1 MQTKEMLQTG
11 CQKIAE
17 QLQPFGFKSTQK
29 GQLLKKISRDKKLKF
44 EIYFQSSTKN
54 WSGNVSIV
62 PQILVSSD
70 SLKNGKK
77 KNIIATTKTESYF
90 TQN

>member
-29 GQLLKKISRDKKLKF
+29 GQLLKK
-44 EIYFQSSTKN
+44 
-54 WSGNVSIV
+54 
-62 PQILVSSD
+62 
-70 SLKNGKK
+70 
-77 KNIIATTKTESYF
+77 NIK
-90 TQN
+90 